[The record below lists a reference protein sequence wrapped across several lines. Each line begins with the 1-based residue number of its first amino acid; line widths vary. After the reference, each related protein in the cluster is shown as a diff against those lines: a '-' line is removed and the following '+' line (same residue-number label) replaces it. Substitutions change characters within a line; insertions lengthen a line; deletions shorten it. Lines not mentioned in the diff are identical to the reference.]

1 MRAMNTTTKVVTLD
15 ELRTLIDE
23 MPDGTVISIEIK
35 VVLEDG

>member
-1 MRAMNTTTKVVTLD
+1 MNTTTKDVTLD